1 MRVNEIN
8 RERMTAR
15 EIPAEDARYLLDLD
29 FHEDVIGNETGY
41 TVNAHTSGERLFSL
55 LVFTKLLVR

>member
-1 MRVNEIN
+1 
-8 RERMTAR
+8 MTAR